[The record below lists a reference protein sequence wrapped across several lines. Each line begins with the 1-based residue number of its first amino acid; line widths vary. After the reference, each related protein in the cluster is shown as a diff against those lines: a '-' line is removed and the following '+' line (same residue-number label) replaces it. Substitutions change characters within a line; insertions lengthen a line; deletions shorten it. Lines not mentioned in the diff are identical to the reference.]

1 MSNQSTDDWRNKHY
15 MNAREFSRQD
25 NYDNLFRSNTNN
37 RSNEVLVNQINKLE
51 MNSSHGNGQHGNEF
65 IRGQGQPNLNT
76 NMSERDSNY
85 GSVVGGGGGD
95 GVVCNANGMSAVK

>member
-1 MSNQSTDDWRNKHY
+1 